1 MSIGLFIL
9 RRLVLMVPLLI
20 GVTLIS
26 FILAHVVPAD
36 PITAN
41 LGQRAISEPAIV
53 AAFQAE
59 WGLDQPLPVQY
70 VVYLRNLLS
79 GNLGVSIHSRH
90 PVLDDL
96 RTFMPATIELA
107 TTATIFGVG
116 LGLILGIISA
126 VWRGSII
133 DNLARFVSII
143 GISAPVF
150 WLALISLAIFYVR
163 LRWVPG
169 PGRLDATIPAPQVV
183 TGSLILDSIF
193 AGRWDALRNAA
204 GHLILPSLV
213 LGSYSLG
220 TITRITRGAMIEA
233 LAQDYIRTAR
243 SKGLRERVVWIR
255 HAFRNALIPVVTVI
269 GLSYGILLSGAVLTE
284 TIFAWPG
291 LGRYAYVAS
300 STLDFPA
307 IMGVSLLLSLVF
319 IVINLIVDVL
329 YYYIDPRLST
339 R

>member
-1 MSIGLFIL
+1 MSIGMFIL
-9 RRLVLMVPLLI
+9 RRLLLTIPLLI

-26 FILAHVVPAD
+26 FMLAHVVPAD

-41 LGQRAISEPAIV
+41 LGQRAISDPTIV
-53 AAFQAE
+53 AAFRAQ
-59 WGLDQPLPVQY
+59 WGLDQPLPTQY
-70 VVYLRNLLS
+70 VVYLRNLVA
-79 GNLGVSIHSRH
+79 GNLGTSIHSHR

-96 RTFMPATIELA
+96 RQYMPATIELA
-107 TTATIFGVG
+107 TTATIFGVS
-116 LGLILGIISA
+116 LGLIFGILAA
-126 VWRGSII
+126 VWRGTII
-133 DNLARFVSII
+133 DSAARFISLI

-150 WLALISLAIFYVR
+150 WLALISLALFYVR

-169 PGRLDATIPAPQVV
+169 PGRLDATIPAPPII

-243 SKGLRERVVWIR
+243 AKGLRERTVWVR

-291 LGRYAYVAS
+291 LGRYAYLAS

-307 IMGVSLLLSLVF
+307 IMGVSLLLSFIF

-329 YYYIDPRLST
+329 YYFIDPRLRT